1 MSARLTRSKAK
12 QRTELSDTEAKL
24 DVVLAKMD
32 DLLAAKDGQESKLN
46 AILLKLESLVKK
58 FKRKLLKMLAN

>member
-1 MSARLTRSKAK
+1 M
-12 QRTELSDTEAKL
+12 SDTEAKL

-46 AILLKLESLVKK
+46 VILLKLESLEKK
-58 FKRKLLKMLAN
+58 VKRKLLKMSAN